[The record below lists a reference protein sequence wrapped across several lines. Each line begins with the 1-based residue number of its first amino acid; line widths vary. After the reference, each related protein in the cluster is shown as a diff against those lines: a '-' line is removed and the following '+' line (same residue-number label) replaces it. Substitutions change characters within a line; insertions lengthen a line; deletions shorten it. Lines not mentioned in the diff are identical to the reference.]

1 MSAQRF
7 WTVRRQLVLLFGVMI
22 VAAACVLVA
31 DEWYQRNHEATLTR
45 LYDNALGGQSNV
57 KTLTDAYGID
67 VVGITFKVRN
77 GLMDFDTGVAGVR
90 QARQRIGQAF
100 SALNAEHMP
109 TRQRVVMARIDQERA
124 AADSALDQLQAALV
138 AHSIPDIGHFADTRL
153 FPELDPILGDLN
165 LLADLKITDAQAQLD
180 DDRVHARLLTM
191 WRIAL
196 SLAALLIVVVTG
208 RKVLRN
214 IYRGIE
220 QLLRMS
226 QAMRAGDFELTPTRQ
241 VKGEMREVVGAFR
254 DMREEVQ
261 RKTTALSASEAR
273 AQDATRAK
281 SAFLA
286 AMSHEIR
293 TPMIGITGML
303 ELLEHT
309 PLDAEQRRSI
319 AIVQSSAQ
327 SLLQIIGDILDF
339 SKIEAGRM
347 ELAPVDIDLRR
358 LVEHAV
364 GNYLG
369 VASGKGLTL
378 EALIDDDVAPAYRAD
393 PLRLRQILSN
403 LLSNA
408 LKFTRTGG
416 VTVRV
421 EKLAALPGGGDRV
434 ALRVRD
440 TGIGISEAAR
450 AQLFQPFTQAES
462 GTARRFGGTGLGLA
476 ICRQLAELMG
486 GSIDIDSQPGHGSTF
501 SLVLPLAAGD
511 PARVEPEHI
520 EGPTEDF
527 PTRPLPDIDT
537 ARAERS
543 LVLVADDQP
552 TNREVLTR
560 QLARAGFACETAADG
575 EEALARWQS
584 GHYALVLTDIHM
596 PRLDGY
602 QLVAAIRTDERQRK
616 LPRTPVIAITANV
629 NKGEPEH
636 CLAMGMD
643 GFLGK
648 PFRIA
653 QLSEALRHWL
663 PHIVFP
669 PQASAAP
676 ATAAPPASP
685 LPLVLV
691 DPSAATAAAS
701 SALSAADLL
710 SAPAAPIDT
719 AALKEI
725 TGDDATLARNILND
739 FLISARD
746 DLAAFDAA
754 LAAGDLPE
762 ATRQAHRMKGAAAL
776 VGARDVRAAAAAAE
790 EAGRAAAGDA
800 LHAHA
805 RTLASALETLA
816 LWVEG

>member
-1 MSAQRF
+1 MSARRL

-22 VAAACVLVA
+22 AAAACVLVA
-31 DEWYQRNHEATLTR
+31 DEWYQHNHEATLTR

-57 KTLTDAYGID
+57 KALTDAYGLD
-67 VVGITFKVRN
+67 VVGVTFKVRN
-77 GLMDFDTGVAGVR
+77 GLMDFDTGIASVQ
-90 QARQRIGQAF
+90 QARQQINQAF
-100 SALNAEHMP
+100 SALDAEHMP
-109 TRQRVVMARIDQERA
+109 IKQRVVMARIDQERA
-124 AADSALDQLQAALV
+124 AADAALDQLQATLV
-138 AHSIPDIGHFADTRL
+138 NHSIPDVGHFADTRL
-153 FPELDPILGDLN
+153 FPELDPILDDLD
-165 LLADLKITDAQAQLD
+165 LLADLKITDAQAQLN
-180 DDRVHARLLTM
+180 DDRVHARLLTL

-196 SLAALLIVVVTG
+196 SLAALLIVLVTG
-208 RKVLRN
+208 RRVLRN

-226 QAMRAGDFELTPTRQ
+226 QAMRAGDYALTPTHQ
-241 VKGEMREVVGAFR
+241 VRGEMREVVGAFR

-261 RKTTALSASEAR
+261 RKNAALSESEAR

-347 ELAPVDIDLRR
+347 ELAPVDINLRQ

-378 EALIDDDVAPAYRAD
+378 EALFDDDVAQAYRAD
-393 PLRLRQILSN
+393 PLRLRQVLSN

-421 EKLAALPGGGDRV
+421 ERLAALPGGGDRV

-440 TGIGISEAAR
+440 TGIGISEATR

-476 ICRQLAELMG
+476 ICRQLVELMS
-486 GSIDIDSQPGHGSTF
+486 GSIDIVSQPGQGSTF
-501 SLVLPLAAGD
+501 SLLLPLAAGD
-511 PARVEPEHI
+511 PAKVEPEHT
-520 EGPTEDF
+520 EAPAEDF
-527 PTRPLPDIDT
+527 PTRPLPDIET
-537 ARAERS
+537 ARTERS

-560 QLARAGFACETAADG
+560 QLARAGFACETTADG

-602 QLVAAIRTDERQRK
+602 QLVTAIRKDERKRK

-648 PFRIA
+648 PFRIV
-653 QLSEALRHWL
+653 QLSETLRHWL

-669 PQASAAP
+669 AQDGQTTAPTSPAP
-676 ATAAPPASP
+676 ATFRAPAAAPT
-685 LPLVLV
+685 
-691 DPSAATAAAS
+691 ATS
-701 SALSAADLL
+701 TISAADLL

-719 AALKEI
+719 SALMEI

-739 FLISARD
+739 YLISARD

-776 VGARDVRAAAAAAE
+776 VGASDVRAAAADAE
-790 EAGRAAAGDA
+790 DAGRTEASDA
-800 LHAHA
+800 LRAHGRA
-805 RTLASALETLA
+805 LASSLQTLA